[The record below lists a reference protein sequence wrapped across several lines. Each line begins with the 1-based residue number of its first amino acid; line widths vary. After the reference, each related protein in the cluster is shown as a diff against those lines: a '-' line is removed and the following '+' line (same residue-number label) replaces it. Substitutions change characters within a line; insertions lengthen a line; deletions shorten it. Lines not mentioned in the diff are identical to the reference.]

1 MIATENKSY
10 GDVLKA
16 AREEKNIS
24 ISQVSETLKLSI
36 EKIESIEASDSD
48 ALPAAA
54 FTCGYLR
61 LFARLVEVD
70 EAQVLS
76 LYNRCAT
83 ETAEDAVPGATSDIP
98 TQASSNDAG
107 MRIIT
112 YTLALVAIVLVVL
125 WYQNNQQSVPESKPE
140 VRIDSEVQT
149 ETEAVVSETVTDNA
163 EATKTVDEKQPVPE
177 PVLETKI
184 QQAVEPVQNSSDS
197 EQAEQQNIT
206 ENKVADE
213 ISEENITL
221 TEDEQMEKN
230 IALANQASPVAA
242 SGTDVVELT
251 AKEDCWVE
259 VTDANDHLLY
269 FSLMKKGQVT
279 ELTGQQP
286 FSMFLGK
293 ATAITLTLNEIEYDI
308 SKHIRSNQVA
318 RFIMSM
324 DQLLEN
330 KVKQDVIKN
339 DSGNNSQ

>member
-1 MIATENKSY
+1 MTATENKSY

-36 EKIESIEASDSD
+36 DKIESIEASESD

-83 ETAEDAVPGATSDIP
+83 ETAEDAVPGTTSDIP
-98 TQASSNDAG
+98 AQASSNDAG
-107 MRIIT
+107 MRIIS
-112 YTLALVAIVLVVL
+112 YTLILVAIVLVVL
-125 WYQNNQQSVPESKPE
+125 WYQNYQSSVPEIKPE
-140 VRIDSEVQT
+140 AEVEVEVPEAVAEDVNEANAEIEVQQVT
-149 ETEAVVSETVTDNA
+149 DTVIETKTHEAVETKADEVVGAKKDSSESEQVKQQTVT
-163 EATKTVDEKQPVPE
+163 
-177 PVLETKI
+177 
-184 QQAVEPVQNSSDS
+184 
-197 EQAEQQNIT
+197 
-206 ENKVADE
+206 ENVMTGE
-213 ISEENITL
+213 VSEENVSATD
-221 TEDEQMEKN
+221 DEQIEKN
-230 IALANQASPVAA
+230 IALANKASPVAA
-242 SGTDVVELT
+242 SGTDVVALT

-269 FSLMKKGQVT
+269 FSLLKKGQVT

-293 ATAITLTLNEIEYDI
+293 ATAVTLTLNEIEYDI

-318 RFIMSM
+318 RFVMSM

-339 DSGNNSQ
+339 TSDDNL

>member
-1 MIATENKSY
+1 MTATENKTY

-24 ISQVSETLKLSI
+24 ISQVAETLKLSLD
-36 EKIESIEASDSD
+36 KIESIESSDSD

-61 LFARLVEVD
+61 LFARLVEAD
-70 EAQVLS
+70 EKKILS

-125 WYQNNQQSVPESKPE
+125 WYQNNQVSEPESLSDAE
-140 VRIDSEVQT
+140 IT
-149 ETEAVVSETVTDNA
+149 AETEAVVADDIV
-163 EATKTVDEKQPVPE
+163 EKKSADKIEQMPE
-177 PVLETKI
+177 PVVKAKI
-184 QQAVEPVQNSSDS
+184 QKTVEPEKKISGS
-197 EQAEQQNIT
+197 EQIEQTVVT
-206 ENKVADE
+206 ENKVTDE
-213 ISEENITL
+213 ISEENISSTD
-221 TEDEQMEKN
+221 DEQMEKN
-230 IALANQASPVAA
+230 IALANQASPIAA
-242 SGTDVVELT
+242 SGTDVVALT

-293 ATAITLTLNEIEYDI
+293 ATAVTLTLNEIEYDI

-318 RFIMSM
+318 RFVMSM

-330 KVKQDVIKN
+330 KVKQDVIKSN
-339 DSGNNSQ
+339 SDNNVQ